1 MKINTYLILTA
12 AIVLIGCGKNE
23 KAESTQTI
31 SNLETVFDAEPPAA
45 TPDRPA
51 PPPAA
56 RKKLQEQVKAA
67 ANFMK
72 EEKYEEAMGMLNN
85 VRRSEFI
92 SAEEKPAIDDAMKK
106 SQKSLARL
114 KAQGGLSAAEEARI
128 RQELSR

>member
-1 MKINTYLILTA
+1 MRIYPYLILSV
-12 AIVLIGCGKNE
+12 AIILIGCGKNE
-23 KAESTQTI
+23 QAEATQTI
-31 SNLETVFDAEPPAA
+31 TTLETVFDSEPPAS
-45 TPDRPA
+45 PDRPA

-67 ANFMK
+67 ANYMK
-72 EEKYEEAMGMLNN
+72 EEKYEEAMGVLNN

-92 SAEEKPAIDDAMKK
+92 SAEEKPAIDDAMRK

-128 RQELSR
+128 RQQLSR

>member
-1 MKINTYLILTA
+1 MRIHLYLILSV

-23 KAESTQTI
+23 QVESNQAIT
-31 SNLETVFDAEPPAA
+31 NLETVFDSEPPAS
-45 TPDRPA
+45 PDRPA

-72 EEKYEEAMGMLNN
+72 EEKYEEAMGVLNN

-92 SAEEKPAIDDAMKK
+92 SAEEKPAIDDAMRR

-114 KAQGGLSAAEEARI
+114 KAQGGLSEAEEARI
-128 RQELSR
+128 RQQLSR